1 MGGVQNI
8 TKNSK
13 RVIEMPLDVAVS
25 KLNLFKFRM
34 FGLHTGQYPGES
46 ERNLLY
52 GEHNCWVNKGNIK

>member
-13 RVIEMPLDVAVS
+13 RVIEMDFAVS

-46 ERNLLY
+46 ERNLLH

>member
-13 RVIEMPLDVAVS
+13 RVIEMDGAVS

-46 ERNLLY
+46 ERNLLH
-52 GEHNCWVNKGNIK
+52 GEHNCWAIKGNIK

>member
-13 RVIEMPLDVAVS
+13 RVIEMDGAVS

-52 GEHNCWVNKGNIK
+52 GEHNCWVIKGNIK

>member
-13 RVIEMPLDVAVS
+13 RVIEMDGAVS

-34 FGLHTGQYPGES
+34 FGLRTSQYPGES
-46 ERNLLY
+46 ERNLLHC
-52 GEHNCWVNKGNIK
+52 EHNCWVMIGHIK